1 MRMKKNLVRLSLLA
15 TACSAMVGALAG
27 PSHAATVGG
36 TVQVVG
42 NKVVYNGAG
51 NAANSIEVMHGGT
64 VIIVLETSAAL
75 SISAGTGCTQINDK
89 NVHCPV
95 RELEVNLGGGSDK
108 FTVGGPQAFGIA
120 TTVRGGDGIDTYQ
133 GGRDPGSSRVTFIGG
148 PGAHDTADYSR
159 ATSRVLVDL
168 GTQAGND
175 ADDGRDANGDA
186 DNIHSDVETLTG
198 SDFADSLRGNEN
210 NNQILGGK
218 GRDAMRGGPGDDIL
232 YAYVPGPPPNYTVTP
247 EADST
252 DLSCGAGTDA
262 LYVDSADPAASEC
275 ETRQVVG

>member
-1 MRMKKNLVRLSLLA
+1 MRTRKNLVRLSLLA
-15 TACSAMVGALAG
+15 MAATTLVGALAG
-27 PSHAATVGG
+27 PSHAASVGG

-42 NKVVYNGAG
+42 GKVVYNGAG
-51 NAANSIEVMHGGT
+51 NAANHIEVMRGGD
-64 VIIVLETSAAL
+64 VIIVLETNTAF
-75 SISAGTGCTQINDK
+75 SITAGTGCERINDN

-95 RELEVNLGGGSDK
+95 RELEVNLNGGSDR
-108 FTVGGPQAFGIA
+108 FTVGGPQAFGIV

-133 GGRDPGSSRVTFIGG
+133 GGRDPGSSRVSFSGG

-186 DNIHSDVETLTG
+186 DNIRSDVETLTG
-198 SDFADSLRGNEN
+198 SDFADSLRGNEQ
-210 NNQILGGK
+210 NNQLLGGK
-218 GRDAMRGGPGDDIL
+218 GRDALRGGPGDDLL
-232 YAYVPGPPPNYTVTP
+232 YAYVPGPPPNYIVTP

-252 DLSCGAGTDA
+252 DLSCGAGTDTI
-262 LYVDSADPAASEC
+262 YVDSADPAASEC
-275 ETRQVVG
+275 ETRQLVG